1 MKIVFA
7 AEKASFGPVFCKTF
21 DNLQEM
27 KEAVVKTHTTEQY
40 SEALFRCLSRIYEY
54 TFFRVELVDDEQVV
68 FHQSRGVSG
77 FFIEKLEE
85 PEILSEVEEL
95 DL

>member
-1 MKIVFA
+1 MKILFT
-7 AEKASFGPVFCKTF
+7 AEKASFGPVFCETF
-21 DNLQEM
+21 DTLQEM

-54 TFFRVELVDDEQVV
+54 TFFRVELEDDEQIT
-68 FHQSRGVSG
+68 FYEIKGVSG
-77 FFIEKLEE
+77 FFIEKKEE
-85 PEILSEVEEL
+85 PEILSSVEEL